1 MSYGCYIGVA
11 GTGGRSR
18 SLDENFGGH
27 PQPVGVKP
35 PNPPANLTL

>member
-11 GTGGRSR
+11 GARGRSP
-18 SLDENFGGH
+18 SETKIVGGH